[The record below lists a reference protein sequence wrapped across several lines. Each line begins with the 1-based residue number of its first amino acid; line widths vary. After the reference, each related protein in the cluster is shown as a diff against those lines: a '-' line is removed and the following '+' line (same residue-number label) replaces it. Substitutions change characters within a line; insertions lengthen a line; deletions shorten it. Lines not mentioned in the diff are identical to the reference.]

1 MALDTIKT
9 MKRLLYLLVHRLGV
23 SFSPAQLSVF
33 SFVIMSVIGG
43 TLLWFTEHNRTVI
56 YDTPVMRPVIL
67 TVKDNYQS
75 GKIYTVGQEEHV
87 VVEKKERKGE
97 NFVDTLFTAV
107 SALCVTGLTSTDFTR
122 FTLTGQIITMILIQ
136 MGGLG
141 IIVFTSIFAIAIARG
156 ISEHENFQKIV
167 GGILDTEG
175 NQVII
180 MIKYVTLYTAL
191 IEGIATVILGVH
203 LQFFSPTSL
212 MDGINPWWWALFHS
226 VSAFNNAGFGL
237 QNNNLVNYVTD
248 PVVNLVISSLIILGG
263 IGYPVLVS
271 IHILLRKY
279 FIKKEDKEQRELTKN
294 LHSVSASPVQLRVA
308 LWGTLVLIIVGTI
321 IPLLEPTNRALL
333 SHYSI
338 PQQILIAFFQS
349 VSTRTAGFNTIDIGS
364 LGIATLF
371 VYICLMYIGTNPAG
385 TGGGIKVPTV
395 AVLFGYIKD
404 WFGKPGEPVK
414 LLGRNVSKFAVS
426 HAIRL
431 FFVSVIFVAT
441 ITLLICFIE
450 DRFLITPDPTFN
462 FLKILFEVVSAFG
475 TVGLSMGFTGGVT
488 SFSAILAP
496 LSKYLLI
503 IAMLVGR
510 LGPLT
515 ILASLPW
522 KKDHD
527 EKDLTPDYQDAQKI
541 QIG

>member
-1 MALDTIKT
+1 
-9 MKRLLYLLVHRLGV
+9 MKILYPLLHKVGV

-33 SFVIMSVIGG
+33 SFVLMSLIGG
-43 TLLWFTEHNRTVI
+43 TLLWYTEHNRIVM

-67 TVKDNYQS
+67 TVKANDHAN
-75 GKIYTVGQEEHV
+75 KIISVGEEDHV
-87 VVEKKERKGE
+87 VVERRTKKGE
-97 NFVDTLFTAV
+97 SFVDTLFTAV
-107 SALCVTGLTSTDFTR
+107 SALCVTGLTTTDFSR
-122 FTLTGQIITMILIQ
+122 FTLAGQIITMVLIQ

-175 NQVII
+175 NQVMV
-180 MIKYVTLYTAL
+180 MIKYVTLYTVL
-191 IEGIATVILGVH
+191 IEGSATIILGIH
-203 LQFFSPTSL
+203 LQFFSSPTL
-212 MDGINPWWWALFHS
+212 RDGLNPWWWALFHS

-237 QNNNLVNYVTD
+237 LNSNLVNYVTD

-263 IGYPVLVS
+263 IGYPVLIA
-271 IHILLRKY
+271 IHIYLRKY
-279 FIKKEDKEQRELTKN
+279 FIRKDDKEQKELTKN

-308 LWGTLVLIIVGTI
+308 IWGTLLLILVGTI
-321 IPLLEPTNRALL
+321 IPLLEPTNQVFL

-338 PQQILIAFFQS
+338 PQRILIAYFQS

-385 TGGGIKVPTV
+385 TGGGIKIPTV

-404 WFGKPGEPVK
+404 WFEKPGIPVK

-431 FFVSVIFVAT
+431 FFVSILFVAV

-450 DRFLITPDPTFN
+450 DRFLVTPDPTFN
-462 FLKILFEVVSAFG
+462 FLKIVFEVVSAFG

-503 IAMLVGR
+503 VVMLVGR

-522 KKDHD
+522 KKDPD
-527 EKDLTPDYQDAQKI
+527 EKDLTPDYHDAQKI